1 MHVMKPFK
9 KIACLSIAIAW
20 CVPAFA
26 AESDDEP
33 VLKRCLVSL
42 IDEAKVPAREAGVL
56 VELKVREGQF
66 VGKDELIARIDD
78 SQSQAEKRRASAEAE
93 QARAKSESDVDKQYS
108 VKAEQVA
115 QKAYEKAEKSH
126 QTVQGSVTDVERDR
140 LRLEWEKTG
149 LQIEQ
154 ADLEKKLSKLAAHAK
169 EVEVEAADIG
179 IERRRITSPLEGE
192 VVEVFP
198 HLGEWL
204 QPGDPLAHVVRTA
217 KLRVEG
223 YVDSARHDPEQVR
236 DRPVTVTVRL
246 ANERDEVFKGRIIF
260 VNPRVESGGDY
271 RVWAEVSN
279 RQETGS
285 DTWIL
290 RPGQTATMQ
299 IHSKSSPLPRRN
311 RPEAAAAEAPRTPA
325 F

>member
-1 MHVMKPFK
+1 MIHLK
-9 KIACLSIAIAW
+9 KSSCTFLAIACCGL
-20 CVPAFA
+20 AFG
-26 AESDDEP
+26 AETDDEP

-56 VELKVREGQF
+56 VELKVREGQV
-66 VGKDELIARIDD
+66 VGKSELIARIDD
-78 SQSQAEKRRASAEAE
+78 SQPQAERKRAAAEAE
-93 QARAKSESDVDKQYS
+93 QARAKSESDVDKRYS
-108 VKAEQVA
+108 VAAEGVANMAYLKA
-115 QKAYEKAEKSH
+115 KKSH
-126 QTVQGSVTDVERDR
+126 EAVQGAVTEVERER
-140 LRLEWEKTG
+140 LRLEWEKTK

-154 ADLEKKLSKLAAHAK
+154 ADLETKLSKLAAHGK
-169 EVEVEAADIG
+169 EVEVEATDIA

-192 VVEVFP
+192 VVEVYP
-198 HLGEWL
+198 HLGEWM
-204 QPGDPLAHVVRTA
+204 QPGDPLAHVVRTD

-223 YVDSARHDPEQVR
+223 YVDSARYDPEQIR

-246 ANERDEVFKGRIIF
+246 ASERDEVFKGRIIF

-279 RQETGS
+279 RQESGS

-299 IHSKSSPLPRRN
+299 IHSKSSPLPRRD
-311 RPEAAAAEAPRTPA
+311 RAEAAAAEPPRSPT